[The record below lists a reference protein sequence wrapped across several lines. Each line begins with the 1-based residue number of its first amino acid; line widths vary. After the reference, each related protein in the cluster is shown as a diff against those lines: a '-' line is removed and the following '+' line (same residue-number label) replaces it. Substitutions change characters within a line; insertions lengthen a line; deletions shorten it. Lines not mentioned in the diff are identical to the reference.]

1 MSIKDFIY
9 FSLADRRVIATLC
22 IVACGGI
29 MVYMVSDKIETS
41 SKNDVECAKSFDKR
55 TKNRQQMENWRHSD
69 NGTTDGE
76 RGAETFFFDP
86 NTADSA
92 QLARLGLRHWQ
103 IRNIMRY
110 RQHGGTYSCKE
121 DFARVYG
128 LTVAEYRRLAPYIR
142 IDADYLPAA
151 SLPEV
156 KQRRHGYETDISNDK
171 IATADKG
178 ASNRHYQHKIG
189 SGEQIAVNSAD
200 TAQLMRIPGIGSYYA
215 KEIVKLRD
223 RLGGFANS
231 RQLLDIEDFPMGAV
245 EYISID
251 PSKIK
256 RLNINRLSLTQL
268 KRHPY
273 INYYQA
279 RAIIDLRRLRG
290 NICSVE
296 ELSELKDFSTE
307 DISRL
312 LPYLEF

>member
-9 FSLADRRVIATLC
+9 FSLADRRVVATLC

-41 SKNDVECAKSFDKR
+41 SKNDMECATGFDRR
-55 TKNRQQMENWRHSD
+55 TKCQQPMEDTRHSD
-69 NGTTDGE
+69 NVATDRK

-110 RQHGGTYSCKE
+110 RQHGGTYGCKE

-128 LTVAEYRRLAPYIR
+128 LTVADYRRLAPYIR
-142 IDADYLPAA
+142 IGRDYLPAA

-156 KQRRHGYETDISNDK
+156 KRHRNGYKTDATDAN
-171 IATADKG
+171 TADNNEG
-178 ASNRHYQHKIG
+178 SGSQRYRHKI
-189 SGEQIAVNSAD
+189 SRGEQIAVNSAD
-200 TAQLMRIPGIGSYYA
+200 TTQLMRIPGIGSYYA
-215 KEIVKLRD
+215 KKIVKLRD

-231 RQLLDIEDFPMGAV
+231 RQLLDIEDFPIEAV

-251 PSKIK
+251 PSIIK

-268 KRHPY
+268 KHHPY

-296 ELSELKDFSTE
+296 ELSELKDFSAE